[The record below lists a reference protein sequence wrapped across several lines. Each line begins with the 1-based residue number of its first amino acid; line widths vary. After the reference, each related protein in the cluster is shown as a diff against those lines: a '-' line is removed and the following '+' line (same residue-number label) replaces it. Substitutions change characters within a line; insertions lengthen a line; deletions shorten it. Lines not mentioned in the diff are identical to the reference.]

1 MTENPGKIY
10 AVPAYYVCSGRRVIW
25 SRNKSH
31 LPEEYPLF
39 STNFVTNKALHLS
52 PGSLGSIV
60 HYDYDGVRTVRASMV
75 RYRTLITP
83 VARLKHIEKVHHTKG
98 HFSGLLL
105 R

>member
-1 MTENPGKIY
+1 LVKEQKSSAGGVSAIQY
-10 AVPAYYVCSGRRVIW
+10 EFCDEQGPA
-25 SRNKSH
+25 
-31 LPEEYPLF
+31 PL
-39 STNFVTNKALHLS
+39 